1 LKPDDPDSSPYRRIL
16 LVVPQYEL
24 SKLANMH
31 HLALGTTILSCLASA
46 YQPGPA
52 DELSPP
58 RESNCREIPFRKWS
72 APGGGSLC

>member
-58 RESNCREIPFRKWS
+58 RESNCREIPFRK
-72 APGGGSLC
+72 